1 MNCLIVDDDFAS
13 REIVSQLLSYRK
25 DVEIVAQCESAFDAI
40 DVLKNEAIDLIILD
54 IDMPGMSGIE
64 MMQTLRNPPMV
75 ILVTGNKN
83 FALDAYKLQVIDY
96 IVKPVDKTRFL
107 DAVDVALEKNQS
119 EQPIVST
126 DFLFIKKEGVLHK
139 VFYRDIINIEAMAD
153 YICLFT
159 AEKKYL
165 TLSTMHSIEK
175 RLPESMFV
183 RIHRSHI
190 INVRHVDTIED
201 GTANLG
207 TKMLPIGKS
216 YKQRLF
222 KAINVI

>member
-1 MNCLIVDDDFAS
+1 MNCLIVDDDLAS
-13 REIVSQLLSYRK
+13 REIVTQLLTYRK
-25 DVEIVAQCESAFDAI
+25 DVEIIAQSESAYEAI
-40 DVLKNEAIDLIILD
+40 EVLKDEAVDLIILD

-75 ILVTGNKN
+75 ILVTGNKDH
-83 FALDAYKLQVIDY
+83 ALDAYQYQVIDY

-107 DAVDVALEKNQS
+107 SAVDTALAKYEI
-119 EQPIVST
+119 EQPVVSG
-126 DFLFIKKEGVLHK
+126 DFLFIKKDGVFYK
-139 VFYRDIINIEAMAD
+139 IFYRDILNIEAMAD
-153 YICLFT
+153 YICIHT
-159 AEKKYL
+159 SDKKFL

-175 RLPESMFV
+175 RLPAAKFV

-190 INVRHVDTIED
+190 VNILYVDSIED

-207 TKMLPIGKS
+207 AKMLPIGKS

>member
-25 DVEIVAQCESAFDAI
+25 DVEIIAQSESAYEAI
-40 DVLKNEAIDLIILD
+40 EALKDEAIDLIILD

-64 MMQTLRNPPMV
+64 MMQTLRNPPMI

-83 FALDAYKLQVIDY
+83 YALDAYKHQVLDY
-96 IVKPVDKTRFL
+96 IVKPVDKNRFL
-107 DAVDVALEKNQS
+107 SAVDVALEKYQN
-119 EQPIVST
+119 EQPVVSG
-126 DFLFIKKEGVLHK
+126 DFLFVKKDGVFHK
-139 VFYRDIINIEAMAD
+139 VFHRDIINIEAMSD
-153 YICLFT
+153 YICIYT
-159 AEKKYL
+159 SDKKYL
-165 TLSTMHSIEK
+165 TLSTMHSVEK
-175 RLPESMFV
+175 RLPVAKFI

-190 INVRHVDTIED
+190 INILHVDSIED
-201 GTANLG
+201 GTANMG

-222 KAINVI
+222 KTINVI

>member
-13 REIVSQLLSYRK
+13 REIVNQLLSYRK
-25 DVEIVAQCESAFDAI
+25 DVEVIAQSESAFEAI
-40 DVLKNEAIDLIILD
+40 EVLKNEAIDLIILD

-83 FALDAYKLQVIDY
+83 HALEAYQHQVLDY

-107 DAVDVALEKNQS
+107 SAVDIGLEKYKN
-119 EQPIVST
+119 EQPVISG
-126 DFLFIKKEGVLHK
+126 DFLFVKKDGVLHK
-139 VFYRDIINIEAMAD
+139 VFYRDITNIEAMAD
-153 YICLFT
+153 YICIHT
-159 AEKKYL
+159 ADKKFL

-175 RLPESMFV
+175 RLPAAKFV

-190 INVRHVDTIED
+190 INILHVDSIED

-207 TKMLPIGKS
+207 AKMLPIGKS

-222 KAINVI
+222 KTINVI